1 MVELT
6 VNMYRVHLKSFAL
19 LSQLSELVSGVFE
32 ESVIPRSRRNYRLAE
47 LYQRTRKICRF
58 SLQSHHLSPPGE

>member
-19 LSQLSELVSGVFE
+19 LSQLSELVSGVFGMDCNPG
-32 ESVIPRSRRNYRLAE
+32 SFSQCLDPGLRNL
-47 LYQRTRKICRF
+47 
-58 SLQSHHLSPPGE
+58 